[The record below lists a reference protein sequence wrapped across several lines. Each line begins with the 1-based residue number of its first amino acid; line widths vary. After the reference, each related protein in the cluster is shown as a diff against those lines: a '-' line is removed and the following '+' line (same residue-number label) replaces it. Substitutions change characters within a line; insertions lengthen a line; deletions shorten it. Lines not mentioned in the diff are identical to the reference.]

1 MENSTTAE
9 KKTQC
14 RQSHLKFQL
23 FSKSDCCHISIETL
37 KFYSRS
43 MEALHFFGLSSDVPT
58 SAPATPKLFDNLSEN
73 DETPNM
79 KKRQRHFSLEDY
91 NAMDESEDSSS
102 SSSSNLSGTNNLVCS
117 KRVRQNSIFFPNALD
132 DSAVSLSNDGSFSS
146 PPSSFG
152 NVSSRRNS
160 DFFSAANFFSDTPS
174 SMSLE
179 LDNDRISNQLRAELE
194 VRLLE
199 TLCPVP
205 GSSGPRR
212 KFTFELPPQLLS
224 IIASHVIQEAANEP
238 YGLKGKT
245 DLPTKNMISSPFVHL
260 Q

>member
-1 MENSTTAE
+1 
-9 KKTQC
+9 
-14 RQSHLKFQL
+14 
-23 FSKSDCCHISIETL
+23 
-37 KFYSRS
+37 
-43 MEALHFFGLSSDVPT
+43 MEALHFFGLSSDVPA
-58 SAPATPKLFDNLSEN
+58 SAPATPKLFDNNLSEN
-73 DETPNM
+73 EETPNV

-102 SSSSNLSGTNNLVCS
+102 SSSNLSGTNDLVCS

-146 PPSSFG
+146 SSSFG
-152 NVSSRRNS
+152 QESSRRNS
-160 DFFSAANFFSDTPS
+160 DFFSAANFFSDVPS

-179 LDNDRISNQLRAELE
+179 LDNDRISSQLRAELE

-205 GSSGPRR
+205 GSSGSRR

-238 YGLKGKT
+238 YGLKGKN
-245 DLPTKNMISSPFVHL
+245 KI
-260 Q
+260 

>member
-1 MENSTTAE
+1 
-9 KKTQC
+9 
-14 RQSHLKFQL
+14 
-23 FSKSDCCHISIETL
+23 
-37 KFYSRS
+37 
-43 MEALHFFGLSSDVPT
+43 
-58 SAPATPKLFDNLSEN
+58 
-73 DETPNM
+73 
-79 KKRQRHFSLEDY
+79 
-91 NAMDESEDSSS
+91 
-102 SSSSNLSGTNNLVCS
+102 
-117 KRVRQNSIFFPNALD
+117 
-132 DSAVSLSNDGSFSS
+132 
-146 PPSSFG
+146 
-152 NVSSRRNS
+152 
-160 DFFSAANFFSDTPS
+160 
-174 SMSLE
+174 MSLE

-245 DLPTKNMISSPFVHL
+245 DLPTKNMISLPFVHL